1 MMIEHKLH
9 HSVLLMPFA
18 FSLTARLSGL
28 RYCVAFKTMEMFG
41 SMLSPKTSMSELIQ
55 CLSEAQEFIDFKPR
69 NDQKK
74 VLLFIFKSGLYQ
86 GLS

>member
-18 FSLTARLSGL
+18 FSLTARLFGL

-41 SMLSPKTSMSELIQ
+41 QMLSPKTTMSELIQ

-74 VLLFIFKSGLYQ
+74 VLLFMFQ
-86 GLS
+86 